1 MSVPAQA
8 ARTRSGG
15 SDADRHGLLER
26 GRNCDAIRHANRF
39 STLIDGAAGFATLR
53 AGGEP
58 ARVVRHGAMPV
69 ILFGDINEWFI
80 RGRALRAL
88 VTPLVTSFR
97 RAPAPRT
104 FLTLSPL
111 FALDRI
117 WIHPGEPLL
126 DVAVHRSAHARPT
139 SDHYP
144 LVARMRV
151 TGGAGMKIAN

>member
-8 ARTRSGG
+8 ARTRPGG

-39 STLIDGAAGFATLR
+39 STLIDGAAGFAQV
-53 AGGEP
+53 E
-58 ARVVRHGAMPV
+58 
-69 ILFGDINEWFI
+69 ILLASFDT
-80 RGRALRAL
+80 GRCRSSCSA
-88 VTPLVTSFR
+88 TSTNGS
-97 RAPAPRT
+97 PAPRAGEPLPARARAAH
-104 FLTLSPL
+104 FPTLSPL

-117 WIHPGEPLL
+117 WIHPGELLL

-139 SDHYP
+139 SDHYL